1 MAMKTFT
8 FFMVVIFRKLKLA
21 LLLFLF

>member
-8 FFMVVIFRKLKLA
+8 FFMMVIFRKLKLA